1 MLKNPQLFEGK
12 AVLDVGCGTGIL
24 SMFAVKA
31 GAKQVVAVDQSNII
45 YQAMDI
51 ARWVCVAIKINKFS
65 TREGLNLI
73 SIYLLIFDKLEKLDK
88 LFFFTLYIFC
98 ADKLVI
104 SFWSFCF
111 SLLIYFV
118 QRKQKE

>member
-73 SIYLLIFDKLEKLDK
+73 SIYLLIFDKLEKLDR
-88 LFFFTLYIFC
+88 LFFFHFIYILC
-98 ADKLVI
+98 
-104 SFWSFCF
+104 
-111 SLLIYFV
+111 
-118 QRKQKE
+118 